1 MDEQLSKLHDLLK
14 DFSTAMFV
22 THDGVENF
30 HARPMAIAEIEKSC
44 VIWFITNAR
53 SGKVHEIEHDTRVA
67 VICQKDFAAY
77 WDNEI
82 ENL

>member
-22 THDGVENF
+22 THSGVENF
-30 HARPMAIAEIEKSC
+30 HARPMAIAGIEKSC
-44 VIWFITNAR
+44 AIRFVTNAG
-53 SGKVHEIEHDTRVA
+53 SGKVHEIENDTRVA